1 LGVNLSTHCVGEPFG
16 VSIYQGS
23 KIMTQLS
30 SLRINGNRLWQSLM
44 EMAKIGATKKG
55 GCNRQTLTD
64 EDKRGRDLFTSW
76 CNEIGCSITID
87 AIGNIFAR
95 RPGRNNNLAPI
106 LTGSHLDTQPTGG
119 KFDGVYGVL
128 AGLEVLRTFEDQQ
141 IVTESPIEVAVW
153 TNEEGSRFAPA
164 LLGSGVWSGA
174 FEIEQ
179 AYAITDKSGKSVGE
193 ELDRIGYKGKADACA
208 RPLKAAFE
216 VHIEQG
222 PILEKENLQIGVL
235 TGIQGLRWYD
245 LVIDGESCHAGP
257 TPMQDRRDPFM
268 AAAPIIAGCY
278 QIAEQFAPWGRA
290 TIGDIKVEPGSRNTV
305 PERLIVNV
313 DLRHPDAEILDK
325 MDRAFR
331 DLVANECKNHSL
343 EFQVN
348 ECWHM
353 PVTKFAPRCVDAV
366 RSATENLGYSNMEM
380 VSGAGHDSLYIAS
393 VAPTSMIFVPCENG
407 ISHNE
412 NENAK
417 LEDLEA
423 GCNVLMHAILEID
436 SIEL

>member
-1 LGVNLSTHCVGEPFG
+1 MKDT
-16 VSIYQGS
+16 
-23 KIMTQLS
+23 S
-30 SLRINGNRLWQSLM
+30 SLRINSDRLWQSLM
-44 EMAKIGATKKG
+44 EMARIGATKKG

-64 EDKRGRDLFTSW
+64 EDKQGRDLFIGW
-76 CNEIGCSITID
+76 CEQIGCSVTVD

-95 RPGRNNNLAPI
+95 RAGRDNSLAPV
-106 LTGSHLDTQPTGG
+106 LAGSHLDTQPTGG

-128 AGLEVLRTFEDQQ
+128 AGLEVLRTLDEHQV
-141 IVTESPIEVAVW
+141 VTESPLEVAVW

-174 FEIEQ
+174 FDIEQ
-179 AYAITDKSGKSVGE
+179 AYATTDKAGKSVGE
-193 ELDRIGYKGKADACA
+193 ELDRIGYRGEIPA
-208 RPLKAAFE
+208 RAKPLQAAFE

-222 PILEKENLQIGVL
+222 PILEKEGLQIGVL

-245 LVIDGESCHAGP
+245 LIIEGEACHAGP
-257 TPMQDRRDPFM
+257 TPMQARKDPFM

-278 QIAEQFAPWGRA
+278 EIAEQYAPWGRA
-290 TIGDIKVEPGSRNTV
+290 TFGDIKAEPGSRNTV
-305 PERLIVNV
+305 PERLTVNV
-313 DLRHPDAEILDK
+313 DLRHPDAATLDQ

-331 DLVANECKNHSL
+331 DLVEIECEMHAL
-343 EFQVN
+343 QFQVN

-353 PVTKFAPRCVDAV
+353 PVTQFAPQCVAAV
-366 RSATENLGYSNMEM
+366 RSATEKLGYSNMEM

-412 NENAK
+412 IENAK
-417 LEDLEA
+417 PEDLEA
-423 GCNVLMHAILEID
+423 GCNVLLHAMLEID
-436 SIEL
+436 RHGL

>member
-1 LGVNLSTHCVGEPFG
+1 MKN
-16 VSIYQGS
+16 I
-23 KIMTQLS
+23 S
-30 SLRINGNRLWQSLM
+30 SLRVNGDRLWQSLM
-44 EMAKIGATKKG
+44 EMAQIGATKKG

-64 EDKRGRDLFTSW
+64 EDKQGRDLFIRW
-76 CNEIGCSITID
+76 CEQIGCSVSVD

-95 RPGRNNNLAPI
+95 RAGRDNSLAPI

-128 AGLEVLRTFEDQQ
+128 AGLEVLRTLEEHQ
-141 IVTESPIEVAVW
+141 IVTETPLEVAVW

-164 LLGSGVWSGA
+164 LLGSGVWSGT
-174 FEIEQ
+174 FDIEQ

-193 ELDRIGYKGKADACA
+193 ELDRIGYKGDVAACA

-222 PILEKENLQIGVL
+222 PILENEELQIGVL
-235 TGIQGLRWYD
+235 SGIQGLRWYD
-245 LVIDGESCHAGP
+245 LIIEGEACHAGP
-257 TPMQDRRDPFM
+257 TPMQARKDPFM

-278 QIAEQFAPWGRA
+278 EIAEQYAPWGRA
-290 TIGDIKVEPGSRNTV
+290 TFGDIKAEPGSRNTV
-305 PERLIVNV
+305 PERLTVNV

-331 DLVANECKNHSL
+331 DLVEIECEMHALKY
-343 EFQVN
+343 EVN

-353 PVTKFAPRCVDAV
+353 PVTKFAPQCVDAV
-366 RSATENLGYSNMEM
+366 RSATEQLGYSNMEM

-412 NENAK
+412 IENAK
-417 LEDLEA
+417 PEDLEA
-423 GCNVLMHAILEID
+423 GCNVLLHAILQID
-436 SIEL
+436 DTGS

>member
-1 LGVNLSTHCVGEPFG
+1 MKDT
-16 VSIYQGS
+16 
-23 KIMTQLS
+23 S
-30 SLRINGNRLWQSLM
+30 SLRINSDRLWQSLM
-44 EMAKIGATKKG
+44 EMARIGATKKG

-64 EDKRGRDLFTSW
+64 EDKQGRDLFIGW
-76 CNEIGCSITID
+76 CEQIGCSVTVD

-95 RPGRNNNLAPI
+95 RAGRDNSLAPV
-106 LTGSHLDTQPTGG
+106 LAGSHLDTQPTGG

-128 AGLEVLRTFEDQQ
+128 AGLEVLRTLDEHQV
-141 IVTESPIEVAVW
+141 VTESPLEVAVW

-174 FEIEQ
+174 FDIEQ
-179 AYAITDKSGKSVGE
+179 AYATTDKAGKSVGE
-193 ELDRIGYKGKADACA
+193 ELDRIGYRGEIPA
-208 RPLKAAFE
+208 RAKPLQAAFE

-222 PILEKENLQIGVL
+222 PILEKEGLQIGVL

-245 LVIDGESCHAGP
+245 LIIEGEACHAGP
-257 TPMQDRRDPFM
+257 TPMQARKDPFM

-278 QIAEQFAPWGRA
+278 EIAEQYAPWGRA
-290 TIGDIKVEPGSRNTV
+290 TFGDIKAEPGSRNTV
-305 PERLIVNV
+305 PERLTVNV
-313 DLRHPDAEILDK
+313 DLRHPDAATLDQ

-331 DLVANECKNHSL
+331 DLVEIECELHAL
-343 EFQVN
+343 QFQVN

-353 PVTKFAPRCVDAV
+353 PVTQFAPQCVAAV
-366 RSATENLGYSNMEM
+366 RSATEKLGYSNMEM

-412 NENAK
+412 IENAK
-417 LEDLEA
+417 PEDLEA
-423 GCNVLMHAILEID
+423 GCNVLLHAMLEID
-436 SIEL
+436 RHGL